1 MSSLQAPLGSVDP
14 PCLRLLLVDA
24 HDRSRRS
31 SRVLLDAL
39 PGLHV
44 VGETG
49 EHAEALE
56 LSARMLPDVVI
67 MSMRV
72 RGGSGAATARALMA
86 QRPGLPVV
94 VLTLFDSPEYVEAAL
109 DAGAGAYVLKQST
122 AQDLVAAIE
131 AVMKGQRYLGA
142 GVALRPAD
150 THAPL
155 SPTAVRRDGKSS

>member
-1 MSSLQAPLGSVDP
+1 MSSLQP
-14 PCLRLLLVDA
+14 PIDAVVPPNLRLLLVDA

-39 PGLHV
+39 QGLLV

-56 LSARMLPDVVI
+56 LSARLLPDVVI

-72 RGGSGAATARALMA
+72 RGGSGAGTARALIA

-109 DAGAGAYVLKQST
+109 EAGAGAYVLKQST

-131 AVMKGQRYLGA
+131 AVMKGQRYLGT
-142 GVALRPAD
+142 GVARLAAGSHP
-150 THAPL
+150 PL
-155 SPTAVRRDGKSS
+155 PTSTARKGGRSS